1 METIV
6 LWRESPPYS
15 ESPAHPF
22 GQGVKGTS
30 PTSSLEGVFS
40 WRYHSES
47 LEMGTLKVGER
58 LTVAKWGLT
67 VPPWPL
73 LSWQWGSGGH
83 C

>member
-1 METIV
+1 MEV
-6 LWRESPPYS
+6 
-15 ESPAHPF
+15 
-22 GQGVKGTS
+22 
-30 PTSSLEGVFS
+30 
-40 WRYHSES
+40 HSES